1 MTSLEELQ
9 RTWDELGHADPMW
22 AILTDPRKRGNRWD
36 RESFFETGEQHVGQL
51 FEWIQEMDAL
61 PARGRALDFGCGIG
75 RLTQALAARF
85 DETVGVDIAPRMIE
99 LARELNTRGDRCSYV
114 LNDRDDLGVFED
126 ASFDF
131 VYTVITLQH
140 MEPRFSKR
148 YLAEFV
154 RILRPGGL
162 LIFQLPDRP
171 DERVGWIR
179 ATAPAIVRR
188 AWHRL
193 KRAAGRKGLMEMHG
207 IARETVVALLE
218 SAGAEVVTVRDND
231 TSAPGWHSLIYAA
244 RRSVNGG
251 DADAFG
257 VAKGT

>member
-1 MTSLEELQ
+1 MTSLEQLQ

-36 RESFFETGEQHVGQL
+36 RESFFETGRQDIGQL
-51 FEWIQEMDAL
+51 FEWIEEMDAL
-61 PARGRALDFGCGIG
+61 PARGRALDFGCGVG

-85 DETVGVDIAPRMIE
+85 DEIVGVDIAPRMIE
-99 LARELNTRGDRCSYV
+99 PAREFNTRGDRCAYV
-114 LNDRDDLGVFED
+114 LNDRDDLGVFGD

-171 DERVGWIR
+171 DESVGWIR

-188 AWHRL
+188 AWRRL
-193 KRAAGRKGLMEMHG
+193 KRAAGRQGLMEMHG
-207 IARETVVALLE
+207 IPRETVVGLLE
-218 SAGAEVVTVRDND
+218 SAGAEVVAVRDND
-231 TSAPGWHSLIYAA
+231 TSAPGWHSLRYAA
-244 RRSVNGG
+244 RRAESG
-251 DADAFG
+251 G
-257 VAKGT
+257 VAEAVEAAGGA